1 MNKAELIEIMARDAG
16 LSKMTARSV
25 IDSVLKRIT
34 KKLRKRKKV
43 TILGFGT
50 FKAAKR
56 KARTGRNPQ
65 TGKKIKIPAAWVPR
79 FSAGAA
85 LKKAVNEGE

>member
-1 MNKAELIEIMARDAG
+1 MNKGELIKIMARDAG
-16 LSKMTARSV
+16 LSKVTAHRV
-25 IDSVLKRIT
+25 IDTVLKRIT
-34 KKLRKRKKV
+34 KNLKRKKSV

-50 FKAAKR
+50 FKVAKR
-56 KARTGRNPQ
+56 KARAGRNPQ
-65 TGKKIKIPAAWVPR
+65 TGKKIKIAAARVPH